1 MNRSSLATLPDGR
14 HHTSPR
20 CRSLGLALLVSIA
33 GFAAEAHAFQPATP
47 TAPAPAPAAPS
58 QPAPNKDE
66 APAPLTGI
74 AAIKRDAQAV
84 LPTVKTDLARAFLT
98 ATENLPAV
106 EERTIFRHK
115 TTRAVYTPLQA
126 DALPD
131 DQKSDLEAR
140 PLGEQFYYTTR
151 YGSPVAYARAID
163 VLAEAGFKATSPEA
177 PFAGKRIMDF
187 GYGGIGQLRAFGLM
201 GGHAV
206 GVDVDPLLPVLYH
219 LPTDTGPIGSH
230 NGTVKIVNG
239 QWPMDAKIA
248 EEVGTGYD
256 LILSK
261 NTLKRGYIHPE
272 READKRM
279 LIDLGVDDATYVKA
293 LHDSLKPG
301 GYVMIYNLCPA
312 QAPADKPYIPWADG
326 RCPFEKSLL
335 EQTGF
340 EVVAYDVV
348 DDEPMRE
355 LGRALGWAD
364 MGMKLETDLFA
375 WYTVLRR
382 R

>member
-1 MNRSSLATLPDGR
+1 MNRSSPAATLDGRRRTTLHPTSLSLAFLVSVTGLAT
-14 HHTSPR
+14 S
-20 CRSLGLALLVSIA
+20 S
-33 GFAAEAHAFQPATP
+33 HARQAATP
-47 TAPAPAPAAPS
+47 TPSPTAPT
-58 QPAPNKDE
+58 QPAPNKAE

-74 AAIKRDAQAV
+74 AAIQRDAKAV
-84 LPTVKTDLARAFLT
+84 RPTVKTDLARSFLT
-98 ATENLPAV
+98 ATENLPPV
-106 EERTIFRHK
+106 EDRTIFRHK
-115 TTRAVYTPLQA
+115 TTRAVYTPVQA
-126 DALPD
+126 EALPD
-131 DQKSDLEAR
+131 DQKGNLEAR
-140 PLGEQFYYTTR
+140 PLNEQFYYTTR

-163 VLAEAGFKATSPEA
+163 VLAEAGFKPSSPDA
-177 PFAGKRIMDF
+177 PLAGKRIMDF

-219 LPTDTGPIGSH
+219 LPTDTGAIGSH

-239 QWPMDAKIA
+239 QWPTDAKIV

-293 LHDSLKPG
+293 LHDSLNAG
-301 GYVMIYNLCPA
+301 GYVVIYNLCPA
-312 QAPADKPYIPWADG
+312 QAPADQPYIPWADG
-326 RCPFEKSLL
+326 RCPFEKSIL
-335 EQTGF
+335 EQAGF
-340 EVVAYDVV
+340 EVIAYDVV
-348 DDEPMRE
+348 DDGPMRE

-382 R
+382 K

>member
-1 MNRSSLATLPDGR
+1 MNRSSPAALSDGR
-14 HHTSPR
+14 HHAP
-20 CRSLGLALLVSIA
+20 CHPAAFSLAFLVSIA
-33 GFAAEAHAFQPATP
+33 GVATSAHAFQPAST
-47 TAPAPAPAAPS
+47 TPAPATPT
-58 QPAPNKDE
+58 QPAPNKEE

-84 LPTVKTDLARAFLT
+84 RPTVKSDLARAFLT

-115 TTRAVYTPLQA
+115 ATRAVYTPVQA

-131 DQKSDLEAR
+131 DQKGELEPR

-163 VLAEAGFKATSPEA
+163 VLAEAGFKPASPEA

-219 LPTDTGPIGSH
+219 LPTDTGAIGSN

-239 QWPMDAKIA
+239 QWPTDAKIA
-248 EEVGTGYD
+248 EEVGAGYD

-293 LHDSLKPG
+293 LYDSLNPG
-301 GYVMIYNLCPA
+301 GYVVIYNLCPA
-312 QAPADKPYIPWADG
+312 QAPADQPYIPWADG
-326 RCPFEKSLL
+326 RCPFEKSIL
-335 EQTGF
+335 EQAGF

-382 R
+382 K